1 MPRSGKEKKAGWE
14 ELPST
19 ANEMVSSI
27 AERLKFRID
36 RERYEKHP
44 DQYLELFGHVPWS
57 KQKEIIQSVRD
68 NPITLV
74 RSCNDVG
81 KTHVVGQIFW
91 WWMDIYR
98 PNGTNTKT
106 KVITSAKSFDSLK
119 FMLWTRIREMY
130 RHVAPR
136 FGHAQINLTDYQP
149 DPTGFPE
156 WFGVGYNPRIEGEEA
171 TAFQG
176 HHGEHVLFILEEAIT
191 MSPAIFKAIEGSML
205 DEGSRLLVV
214 YNPTTTL
221 GSEVYQMERDKIGN
235 LITISCEDLWNSPE
249 WKEDKTRYNQLV
261 SREGA
266 ARLIKKYGRNHPV
279 CKARLFGE
287 WAEQDDEAAINKSAL
302 KKAFERYKDPL
313 CNHGVVYKIFYGWDI
328 AGDGVDDNVLYRI
341 LLADFEDFYKH
352 PEKHEDDTDKKMML
366 YCEKIDSWQGSHA
379 DSLQRVYKKV
389 HEDVR
394 EYKEYNDEFF
404 DDYDLDDEMERPEV
418 TAVMVPDAVGEGSHV
433 YSLFEAWDVDN
444 NVLEVL
450 PFKGGEKAERVEE
463 RVEVAII
470 NKVSEAWYRFGLTLI
485 EIVPEFPQL
494 VMEYNQVLEEE
505 LTMRKY
511 AFVMSKKEPMVYQ
524 VEPKKE
530 FKKRNRGK
538 SPDHADSIIMGVFGY
553 FYENAHMPRIGSI

>member
-1 MPRSGKEKKAGWE
+1 MPRSGKAKKEEWE
-14 ELPST
+14 QPST
-19 ANEMVSSI
+19 TGEMIGSI
-27 AERLKFRID
+27 ASRLRFRID
-36 RERYEKHP
+36 RERYEEHP

-57 KQKEIIQSVRD
+57 KQKDIIKSVRD
-68 NPITLV
+68 NKITLV

-98 PNGTNTKT
+98 PQGTETKT

-130 RHVAPR
+130 KHVAPR
-136 FGHAQINLTDYQP
+136 FSHAQINLTDYQP
-149 DPTGFPE
+149 DPHGFPE
-156 WFGVGYNPRIEGEEA
+156 WFGVGYNPRIEGDEA

-221 GSEVYQMERDKIGN
+221 GSEVYQMERDNIGK
-235 LITISCEDLWNSPE
+235 LITISCEDLWASPE
-249 WKEDKTRYNQLV
+249 YIADPSRYKQLV
-261 SREGA
+261 SKEGA
-266 ARLIKKYGRNHPV
+266 KDLIKKYGRNHPV

-287 WAEQDDEAAINKSAL
+287 WADQDDEAAISKQAL
-302 KKAFERYKDPL
+302 KKAFERYKDTDY
-313 CNHGVVYKIFYGWDI
+313 NYGVVYKIIYGWDI

-341 LLADFEDFYKH
+341 LYADYEDYYKNPH
-352 PEKHEDDTDKKMML
+352 KYEKMLHKKMML
-366 YCEKIDSWQGSHA
+366 FCERMESWQGTHA
-379 DSLQRVYKKV
+379 DSLQRVYKRV
-389 HEDVR
+389 HDDIR
-394 EYKEYNDEFF
+394 EFSEYNDEFY
-404 DDYDLDDEMERPEV
+404 DDYDLHDTDKVEL
-418 TAVMVPDAVGEGSHV
+418 TAIMVPDAIGEGSHV

-444 NVLEVL
+444 NLLEVF

-463 RVEVAII
+463 RKEVAIS
-470 NKVSEAWYRFGLTLI
+470 NKISEAWYRTSLCLTELI
-485 EIVPEFPQL
+485 PDFPQL
-494 VMEYNQVLEEE
+494 VIEYNTALEEE

-511 AFVMSKKEPMVYQ
+511 EFVMSKKEPMVWQ

-530 FKKRNRGK
+530 FKKRNRNK
-538 SPDHADSIIMGVFGY
+538 SPDHADALIMGIFGY
-553 FYENAHMPRIGSI
+553 FYENAHMPRIGSV

>member
-1 MPRSGKEKKAGWE
+1 MPRSGKAKKEEWE
-14 ELPST
+14 QPST
-19 ANEMVSSI
+19 TGEMIGSI
-27 AERLKFRID
+27 ASRLRFRID
-36 RERYEKHP
+36 RERYEEHP

-57 KQKEIIQSVRD
+57 KQKDIIKSVRD
-68 NPITLV
+68 NKITLV

-98 PNGTNTKT
+98 PQGTETKT

-130 RHVAPR
+130 KHVAPR
-136 FGHAQINLTDYQP
+136 FSHAQINLTDYQP
-149 DPTGFPE
+149 DPHGFPE
-156 WFGVGYNPRIEGEEA
+156 WFGVGYNPRIEGDEA

-221 GSEVYQMERDKIGN
+221 GSEVYQMERDNIGK

-249 WKEDKTRYNQLV
+249 WKEDSSRYKQLV
-261 SREGA
+261 SKEGA
-266 ARLIKKYGRNHPV
+266 KDLIKKYGRNHPV

-287 WAEQDDEAAINKSAL
+287 WADQDDEAAISKQAL
-302 KKAFERYKDPL
+302 KKAFERYKDTDY
-313 CNHGVVYKIFYGWDI
+313 NYGVVYKIIYGWDI

-341 LLADFEDFYKH
+341 LYADYEDYYKNPH
-352 PEKHEDDTDKKMML
+352 KYEKVTHKKMML
-366 YCEKIDSWQGSHA
+366 FCERMESWQGTHA
-379 DSLQRVYKKV
+379 DSLQRVYKRV
-389 HEDVR
+389 HDDIR
-394 EYKEYNDEFF
+394 EFSEYNDEFY
-404 DDYDLDDEMERPEV
+404 DDYDLHDTDKVEL
-418 TAVMVPDAVGEGSHV
+418 TAIMVPDAIGEGSHV

-444 NVLEVL
+444 NLLEVF

-463 RVEVAII
+463 RKEVAIS
-470 NKVSEAWYRFGLTLI
+470 NKISEAWYRTSLCLTELI
-485 EIVPEFPQL
+485 PDFPQL
-494 VMEYNQVLEEE
+494 VIEYNTALEEE

-511 AFVMSKKEPMVYQ
+511 EFVMSKKEPMVWQ

-530 FKKRNRGK
+530 FKKRNRNK
-538 SPDHADSIIMGVFGY
+538 SPDHADALIMGIFGY
-553 FYENAHMPRIGSI
+553 FYENAHMPRIGSV